1 MGVSPRRAGIALLL
15 LFTVSGF
22 AALIYQSVWT
32 HYLGLT
38 LGHAAYAQSL
48 VLAIFMGGMA
58 LGAWIASRHSE
69 RMRRLLLAYAAIE
82 ALVGIAGLLFHPL
95 FVHYMAFSAD
105 SLPVA

>member
-48 VLAIFMGGMA
+48 VLAIFHV
-58 LGAWIASRHSE
+58 SRILL
-69 RMRRLLLAYAAIE
+69 RRIRRRG
-82 ALVGIAGLLFHPL
+82 LV
-95 FVHYMAFSAD
+95 D
-105 SLPVA
+105 SN